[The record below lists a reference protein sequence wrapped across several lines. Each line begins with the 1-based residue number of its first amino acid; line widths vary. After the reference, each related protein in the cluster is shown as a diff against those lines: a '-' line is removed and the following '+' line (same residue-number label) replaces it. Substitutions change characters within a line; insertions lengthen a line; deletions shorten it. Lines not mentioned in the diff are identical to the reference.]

1 MVMSDPKMRN
11 AVVFVRVKVTDELLE
26 FDMPWGTMG
35 TGLPVGLDFA
45 AVVSG
50 NGNIRTATY
59 IQYSN

>member
-1 MVMSDPKMRN
+1 MRN

-35 TGLPVGLDFA
+35 TRSPVGLDFA

-50 NGNIRTATY
+50 KGNL
-59 IQYSN
+59 